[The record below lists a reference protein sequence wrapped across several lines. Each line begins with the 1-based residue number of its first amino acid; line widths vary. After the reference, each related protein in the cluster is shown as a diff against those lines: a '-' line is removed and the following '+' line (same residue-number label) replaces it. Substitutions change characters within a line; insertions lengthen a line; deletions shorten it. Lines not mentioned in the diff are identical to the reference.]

1 MILPDEIVLRNL
13 VPAVDVPVVTKV
25 PRDRPGVFVRV
36 DMGAPQRI
44 NLVQYRTLIVV
55 QVYAPDD
62 TTAIDVLVHLQGHLE
77 VMDMRDP
84 LVSGW
89 DEETGPVPF
98 PDPDLDNVAR
108 WQITGV
114 LFNTTE

>member
-1 MILPDEIVLRNL
+1 MLPDEIVMRNL
-13 VPAVDVPVVTKV
+13 RKVTDLEVVPQVPQ
-25 PRDRPGVFVRV
+25 DRPETFIRV

-44 NLVQYRTLIVV
+44 NLIQYRTLIVV

-62 TTAIDVLVHLQGHLE
+62 TTAIETLLHLQGHLE
-77 VMDMRDP
+77 VMDMQDP

-98 PDPDLDNVAR
+98 PDPDIPHVAR
-108 WQITGV
+108 WQMTGV
-114 LFNTTE
+114 LHNTTE